1 MKRLL
6 AAAGAALALV
16 AASGGWASADP
27 VANPNTLILHETCSN
42 GQTYTL
48 VTPASGRAVLDL
60 NSRHVQ
66 ITRQLTVVD
75 PLGELGGSFTVP
87 LQPGFSLDQLVRCTG
102 TVEGT
107 SVTFT
112 AYVQIPSA

>member
-6 AAAGAALALV
+6 VAAGAALALLLATQSPAAADP
-16 AASGGWASADP
+16 AASR
-27 VANPNTLILHETCSN
+27 NTLTFHETCSN
-42 GQTYTL
+42 GRTYT
-48 VTPASGRAVLDL
+48 VVSPASGRAVLDL
-60 NSRHVQ
+60 GSTQVQ

-87 LQPGFSLDQLVRCTG
+87 LQPGFSLDRLTFCAG

-107 SVTFT
+107 SVTFS
-112 AYVQIPSA
+112 AYVQLTGR

>member
-1 MKRLL
+1 MRPLPI
-6 AAAGAALALV
+6 V
-16 AASGGWASADP
+16 AVASAVLVLAGTGPATADP
-27 VANPNTLILHETCSN
+27 TANPNILTLHETCSD

-60 NSRHVQ
+60 ASPRVQ
-66 ITRQLTVVD
+66 LTRQLSVVD

-87 LQPGFSLDQLVRCTG
+87 LQHGFTLDRLLRCTG

-112 AYVQIPSA
+112 AYVQIAGR